1 MQSHKPYQSNM
12 PLICINKLHY
22 SEVKTKG
29 DKLVPRT
36 SLNVQMSTR
45 DKLVAIGK
53 KNESYDDIILR
64 LLESYETSYAED
76 KPK

>member
-1 MQSHKPYQSNM
+1 M
-12 PLICINKLHY
+12 
-22 SEVKTKG
+22 
-29 DKLVPRT
+29 PRT

>member
-1 MQSHKPYQSNM
+1 MQSHKPYQLNM
-12 PLICINKLHY
+12 PLICINKLHN
-22 SEVKTKG
+22 SEVKTNG
-29 DKLVPRT
+29 DKPVPRT

-45 DKLVAIGK
+45 DRLVAIGK